1 MRLPRRYLVL
11 KYGPNLPLFDER
23 FINYGY
29 NKIEYM
35 EQLRFY
41 RTAWVWGE
49 R

>member
-1 MRLPRRYLVL
+1 MLRYNEDTL
-11 KYGPNLPLFDER
+11 LFDER

-41 RTAWVWGE
+41 RTARV
-49 R
+49 